1 MPHDAS
7 TRPLLTL
14 LVLFAALGG
23 GSSRL
28 QAQPEMPG
36 RGGTASTYEDLVD
49 LFVAWRTFHA
59 PEMIDGVPDYTKAAL
74 TRQHRALAGW
84 QRRLAAFDTTA
95 WPIAHQVDWY
105 LVWAEMN
112 GLDFAHRVKQPWA
125 RDPAFYVWFYPSP
138 TDVPEREGPN
148 IHGAIELPN
157 YAWPLSEA
165 DAEELAD
172 RLRKASAVFEQAR
185 VNLTGTA
192 RDLWVTGTRSIREQ
206 SAALTAFVESVAE
219 GHPALAA
226 AAHEARDASD
236 RFADWLAAQSPSKT
250 NLSGVGKDHY
260 TWNLRN
266 VHLLPYA
273 WNDEVLLMQ
282 RELVRAHSA
291 LRLEEHR
298 NRDLP
303 GLSRI
308 DNAEDYDR
316 LLNEAVTEYMTF
328 LEEEAIVP
336 IKPYMD
342 AALRAQMGRF
352 EPSDGLRGFFS
363 EITYRDPIVM
373 RTHHY
378 HWFDLARM
386 REEPNESPIRR
397 TPLLY
402 NIFDGRA
409 EGLATGM
416 EEMLMHAGLLD
427 DRPRARELVYVLLAQ
442 RAARAL
448 AALRMHAGELTL
460 DEAVAFT
467 SEWTPRGWLRED
479 GETGRWEQHL
489 YLQQPG
495 YGTSYV
501 VGKIE
506 VEKLL
511 AERARQLA
519 ADFTLRGFMD
529 EVDGAGLIPVSLI
542 RWELTGDA
550 AEVERM
556 TAGALA
562 P

>member
-1 MPHDAS
+1 VIG
-7 TRPLLTL
+7 LG
-14 LVLFAALGG
+14 LVLALGHG
-23 GSSRL
+23 RAAAQTSSRGY
-28 QAQPEMPG
+28 Q
-36 RGGTASTYEDLVD
+36 DLVR
-49 LFVAWRTFHA
+49 LFDDWRAFQR
-59 PEMIDGVPDYTKAAL
+59 PVQVDGVPDYTAGAMA
-74 TRQHRALAGW
+74 TQHAGLADYR
-84 QRRLAAFDTTA
+84 RRLAAIDPDG
-95 WPIAHQVDWY
+95 WQVPERVDY
-105 LVWAEMN
+105 ELVRAEMN
-112 GLDFAHRVKQPWA
+112 GLDFDHRVLRPWA
-125 RDPAFYVWFYPSP
+125 RNPAFYVMVFPSP
-138 TDVPEREGPN
+138 TDVPAREGP
-148 IHGAIELPN
+148 HVDGAIELWT
-157 YAWPLSEA
+157 YELPLAPDRSAELAERLGTIPPLLDQARRNLTEDAGDLWIAGIGSMRQQSATLA
-165 DAEELAD
+165 DLAD
-172 RLRKASAVFEQAR
+172 RAGESDAPLATAAGRAR
-185 VNLTGTA
+185 EAT
-192 RDLWVTGTRSIREQ
+192 D
-206 SAALTAFVESVAE
+206 AFVAWLE
-219 GHPALAA
+219 G
-226 AAHEARDASD
+226 EAPTRNG
-236 RFADWLAAQSPSKT
+236 P
-250 NLSGVGKDHY
+250 SGVGADHY
-260 TWNLRN
+260 TWVLRN
-266 VHLLPYA
+266 VHLVPYTWEEQVA
-273 WNDEVLLMQ
+273 MVR
-282 RELVRAHSA
+282 RELVRAHAA

-303 GLSRI
+303 PLEPIG
-308 DNAEDYDR
+308 DAAAYDR
-316 LLNEAVTEYMTF
+316 RFAAAVDEYMAF
-328 LEEEAIVP
+328 LDEEEVVSIR
-336 IKPYMD
+336 PYLEP
-342 AALRAQMGRF
+342 ALRARIGRF
-352 EPSDGLRGFFS
+352 APADGPREFFAEVDYREPLL
-363 EITYRDPIVM
+363 M
-373 RTHHY
+373 RTHGY

-386 REEPNESPIRR
+386 AEEPHPSPIRR
-397 TPLLY
+397 GPLLY

-416 EEMLMHAGLLD
+416 EEMMMHAGLLD
-427 DRPRARELVYVLLAQ
+427 DRPRARELVWVLLAQ

-448 AALRMHAGELTL
+448 ASLRMHAGELTL